1 MKLAVDKKYI
11 DLDNVECELENIR
24 CLLVLHN
31 DYFSLGEEIIKKE
44 PWRLTL
50 RYSEQ
55 SALVNAIIDVVD
67 NALELLNIV
76 QENQQA
82 LTSPA
87 GTAAPTN

>member
-11 DLDNVECELENIR
+11 DLDDVERELENIR

-31 DYFSLGEEIIKKE
+31 DYFGLSEEKAQKE
-44 PWRLTL
+44 YWRLTL

-55 SALVNAIIDVVD
+55 SALVSAIIDVVD

-87 GTAAPTN
+87 GTASPTN